1 MKKQF
6 EGSVFS
12 KAFDEVASVAVTKGV
27 SPAKIA
33 SVRGYFETK
42 GFDTALSAHNNNTKT
57 GAFVLT
63 INFPAVVTCNADA
76 PCKGLCYA
84 KKGNMAFANV
94 QQAYY
99 RNYILW
105 LTDSAKYWSQLQ
117 NKIDEGFEMV
127 RVFDSGDIPEM
138 RYLVELCEF
147 IKRNPNV
154 AFSGFTKQYD
164 LVNEYITK
172 FGALPENYKLRFS
185 LWNKEWD
192 SKIANPY
199 KLPVAVVILPDG
211 SNTEV
216 KNVFHCT
223 CKETCSKCKVC
234 YKSDASVSFD
244 LH

>member
-1 MKKQF
+1 MKKEF
-6 EGSVFS
+6 NGVFS
-12 KAFDEVASVAVTKGV
+12 KAFDEVAGVAVSKGANAV
-27 SPAKIA
+27 TIGK
-33 SVRGYFETK
+33 VRNYFETK
-42 GFDTALSAHNNNTKT
+42 GFDNTISAHNNNTKT
-57 GAFVLT
+57 GQFVLT
-63 INFPAVVTCNADA
+63 INFPAIVTCNADA
-76 PCKGLCYA
+76 PCKKLCYA
-84 KKGNMAFANV
+84 KKGNMAFSTV

-105 LTDSAKYWSQLQ
+105 LTDSDKYWNQLQ
-117 NKIDEGFEMV
+117 SRIDEGFEMV

-164 LVNEYITK
+164 LVNAYIEE

-192 SKIANPY
+192 AKIANPY
-199 KLPVAVVILPDG
+199 SLPVAVVILPDG

-234 YKSDASVSFD
+234 YKSNASVSFD

>member
-12 KAFDEVASVAVTKGV
+12 KTFDEVASVAVTKGV

-33 SVRGYFETK
+33 SVRGYFENH
-42 GFDTALSAHNNNTKT
+42 GFDTAISAHNNNTKT
-57 GAFVLT
+57 GQFVLT
-63 INFPAVVTCNADA
+63 INFPAIVTCNADA

-84 KKGNMAFANV
+84 KKGNMAYSNV

-99 RNYILW
+99 RNYLLW
-105 LTDSAKYWSQLQ
+105 LTDSDKYWNQLQ
-117 NKIDEGFEMV
+117 NKINEGFEMV

-164 LVNEYITK
+164 LVNAYIK
-172 FGALPENYKLRFS
+172 EFGALPENYKLRFS

-192 SKIANPY
+192 AKIANPY

-234 YKSDASVSFD
+234 YKSNASVSFD